1 MTNKKPKRS
10 NQSNA
15 ISRWDDEGGASSAGD
30 RSVRKRSSGIGQ
42 QPVKGAA
49 APTHTE
55 DRQSNSDVPGKG
67 RLAVR
72 GGVLRKKGRQSNNGT
87 ANATDKANVHQTG
100 VETAMA

>member
-15 ISRWDDEGGASSAGD
+15 ISRWDDEGGAPSAGD
-30 RSVRKRSSGIGQ
+30 RSVRKHSSGIE
-42 QPVKGAA
+42 QPVKGAV

-55 DRQSNSDVPGKG
+55 DSQSNSDVPGKG

-72 GGVLRKKGRQSNNGT
+72 GGVLRKKGR
-87 ANATDKANVHQTG
+87 
-100 VETAMA
+100 

>member
-1 MTNKKPKRS
+1 MMNKKLKRS

-15 ISRWDDEGGASSAGD
+15 ISRSDDEGDAPSAGD
-30 RSVRKRSSGIGQ
+30 RSVRKHSSGIE

-49 APTHTE
+49 APTHTK

-72 GGVLRKKGRQSNNGT
+72 GGVLRKKGR
-87 ANATDKANVHQTG
+87 
-100 VETAMA
+100 

>member
-30 RSVRKRSSGIGQ
+30 GSVRKHSSGIGQ
-42 QPVKGAA
+42 PVKGAV

-55 DRQSNSDVPGKG
+55 DGQSNSDVPGKG

-72 GGVLRKKGRQSNNGT
+72 GGVLRKKGR
-87 ANATDKANVHQTG
+87 
-100 VETAMA
+100 

>member
-15 ISRWDDEGGASSAGD
+15 ISRWDDEGGAPSAGD
-30 RSVRKRSSGIGQ
+30 RSVRNRSTGIE
-42 QPVKGAA
+42 QPVKDAV

-55 DRQSNSDVPGKG
+55 DCQSNSDVPGKS

-72 GGVLRKKGRQSNNGT
+72 AGVLRKKGR
-87 ANATDKANVHQTG
+87 
-100 VETAMA
+100 

>member
-1 MTNKKPKRS
+1 MINKKPKRS

-15 ISRWDDEGGASSAGD
+15 LSRWDDEGGAPSVGVG
-30 RSVRKRSSGIGQ
+30 SVRKHSGGIK

-72 GGVLRKKGRQSNNGT
+72 GGVLRKKGR
-87 ANATDKANVHQTG
+87 
-100 VETAMA
+100 